1 MRTLYPAIK
10 QPPATNLNGN
20 RDINNVP
27 VTQRVKSSI
36 PTTTTFP
43 SGSKVVSSVTAPTIS
58 TAVVSN
64 TIATTVP
71 VAASAALATKSTV
84 PHTSEVLPFTLR
96 HVSTVIQM
104 KYGFAKLQPLSPSSI
119 YHFYEQL
126 LLNQK
131 KLLLN
136 AGYRAELMMAK
147 ETPVSGKEE
156 SALKV
161 IEQPRKDPSIFEK
174 LQSDIAPHNHTNLP
188 IDLSSLSEEQKQYL
202 CSIDYVIECLQNSR
216 FSYSHAIDKTKQL
229 EIILHALKAYFFRP
243 EQSIEA
249 VSTISNFYEI
259 PLAEFTDLISRYS
272 FG

>member
-1 MRTLYPAIK
+1 M
-10 QPPATNLNGN
+10 
-20 RDINNVP
+20 
-27 VTQRVKSSI
+27 
-36 PTTTTFP
+36 
-43 SGSKVVSSVTAPTIS
+43 VSSVTAPTIS
-58 TAVVSN
+58 SAVVSN
-64 TIATTVP
+64 RIATTVP
-71 VAASAALATKSTV
+71 VAAITAPATKSTAL
-84 PHTSEVLPFTLR
+84 HTSEVLPFTLR
-96 HVSTVIQM
+96 QVSTIIQM
-104 KYGFAKLQPLSPSSI
+104 KYGFAKLQPLSSSSI

-136 AGYRAELMMAK
+136 AGYRTELMLTK
-147 ETPVSGKEE
+147 ETPVNGEEE
-156 SALKV
+156 SAPKG

-202 CSIDYVIECLQNSR
+202 CSIDNVIQCLQNSR
-216 FSYSHAIDKTKQL
+216 FNAIDKTKQS

-243 EQSIEA
+243 EQSIET